1 MMRKGEYIMK
11 IKSGS
16 FCQRICYI
24 IAFIVILLNN
34 SKVYAQTE
42 PMYSQYMYNMLGVN
56 PAYAGNREAL
66 SMNFFQRNQ
75 WNGIKG
81 APKTTSF
88 SLDQSVKEGKI
99 GWGVQVY
106 DDRLGVEAAT
116 GFNGMLSTRIQVS
129 EKGILSGG
137 LSFGLMNY
145 RINLNDVQN
154 RNNPNDPSFISI
166 NNPSSWTPS
175 LGMGIYYNT
184 DRFYASISTPSILK
198 SRLASY
204 QDFVSSLEKTN
215 AFHLFAN
222 TGYVFDINEDLKL
235 KPSTM
240 VKMVS
245 GAPIEAD
252 INLNV
257 WMKDIIGL
265 GGSYRTGDAFVG
277 MVELQASPNLRI
289 GYAYDVPFN
298 PLKYFTRGSNEL
310 MLRFEFGN
318 YKTKIKSTRYF

>member
-1 MMRKGEYIMK
+1 MYKGKYRMK
-11 IKSGS
+11 IKSQS
-16 FCQRICYI
+16 ICLRLLYI
-24 IAFIVILLNN
+24 IVFIVILMNN
-34 SKVYAQTE
+34 SNVYAQTE

-66 SMNFFQRNQ
+66 SFNFFQRNQ

-81 APKTTSF
+81 APKTTSI
-88 SLDQSVKEGKI
+88 SLDQAIKYGKI

-129 EKGILSGG
+129 EKGVLSGG

-145 RINLNDVQN
+145 RINLNEVQN

-166 NNPSSWTPS
+166 NNPSSWKPS

-204 QDFVSSLEKTN
+204 EDFNSSMVKSN

-252 INLNV
+252 LNMNL
-257 WMKDIIGL
+257 WLKDLIGI

-277 MVELQASPNLRI
+277 MVELQATSNLRF

-298 PLKYFTRGSNEL
+298 PLKYFTKGSNEL
-310 MLRFEFGN
+310 ILRYEFGN

>member
-1 MMRKGEYIMK
+1 MNFKK
-11 IKSGS
+11 INTS
-16 FCQRICYI
+16 FSFI
-24 IAFIVILLNN
+24 ITSQIVIMLL
-34 SKVYAQTE
+34 VFQHVHAQTE

-56 PAYAGNREAL
+56 PAYAGNREAM
-66 SMNFFQRNQ
+66 SFNFFQRNQ

-81 APKTTSF
+81 APKTTAVSI
-88 SLDQSVKEGKI
+88 DQSIKEGRI
-99 GWGVQVY
+99 GLGLQVY
-106 DDRLGVEAAT
+106 DDRLGVESAT
-116 GFNGMLSTRIQVS
+116 GFNGMLSTRIKVS

-145 RINLNDVQN
+145 RINLNEVYN
-154 RNNPNDPSFISI
+154 RNNPNDPSFFST
-166 NNPSSWTPS
+166 NNPSKWTPS
-175 LGMGIYYNT
+175 LGMGVYYNT
-184 DRFYASISTPSILK
+184 DRFYAGISTPSIIK

-204 QDFVSSLEKTN
+204 DDFISSINKSN

-222 TGYVFDINEDLKL
+222 TGYVFDVNEDVKL

-240 VKMVS
+240 IKMVS

-257 WMKDIIGL
+257 WLKDLIGL

-277 MVELQASPNLRI
+277 MVELQATTNLRI

-310 MLRFEFGN
+310 MLRYEIGN
-318 YKTKIKSTRYF
+318 FKTKIKSTRYF

>member
-1 MMRKGEYIMK
+1 MKNKKIYINLF
-11 IKSGS
+11 ITS
-16 FCQRICYI
+16 Q
-24 IAFIVILLNN
+24 IVIILLVFQ
-34 SKVYAQTE
+34 KVHAQTE

-66 SMNFFQRNQ
+66 SFNFFQRNQ

-81 APKTTSF
+81 APKTTSI
-88 SLDQSVKEGKI
+88 SLDQAIKYGKI

-116 GFNGMLSTRIQVS
+116 GFNGMLSTRIQIS
-129 EKGILSGG
+129 EKGVLSGG

-154 RNNPNDPSFISI
+154 RNNPNDPSFIST
-166 NNPSSWTPS
+166 NDPSSWKPS

-184 DRFYASISTPSILK
+184 DRFYASVSTPSILK

-204 QDFVSSLEKTN
+204 EDFNSSMVKSN

-252 INLNV
+252 LNMNL
-257 WMKDIIGL
+257 WLKDLIGI

-277 MVELQASPNLRI
+277 MIELQATSNLRF

-298 PLKYFTRGSNEL
+298 PLKYFTKGSNEL
-310 MLRFEFGN
+310 ILRYEFGN

>member
-1 MMRKGEYIMK
+1 MIYKK
-11 IKSGS
+11 THTFFS
-16 FCQRICYI
+16 FI
-24 IAFIVILLNN
+24 ITAQIVIMLF
-34 SKVYAQTE
+34 VFQHVHAQTE

-66 SMNFFQRNQ
+66 SLNFFQRNQ
-75 WNGIKG
+75 WLGIKG
-81 APKTTSF
+81 APKTTSV
-88 SLDQSVKEGKI
+88 SIDQSIKDGKI
-99 GWGVQVY
+99 GWGMQVY

-129 EKGILSGG
+129 KKGILSGG
-137 LSFGLMNY
+137 LSFGMMNY
-145 RINLNDVQN
+145 RINLNDVNN
-154 RNNPNDPSFISI
+154 RNNTNDPSFISTQ
-166 NNPSSWTPS
+166 NPSSWKPS
-175 LGMGIYYNT
+175 LGMGVYYNT
-184 DRFYASISTPSILK
+184 DRFYASVSTPSILK

-204 QDFVSSLEKTN
+204 QDFVSSIDKTN
-215 AFHLFAN
+215 GFHLFAN
-222 TGYVFDINEDLKL
+222 TGYVFDINDELKL

-245 GAPIEAD
+245 GAPVEAD

-257 WMKDIIGL
+257 WIKDILGL

-277 MVELQASPNLRI
+277 MAELQATSNLRI

-310 MLRFEFGN
+310 MLRYEFGN
-318 YKTKIKSTRYF
+318 NKTKIKSTRYF

>member
-1 MMRKGEYIMK
+1 MKYKKINIFFRLIKTIYIV
-11 IKSGS
+11 
-16 FCQRICYI
+16 
-24 IAFIVILLNN
+24 VILLV
-34 SKVYAQTE
+34 SQQVHAQTE

-66 SMNFFQRNQ
+66 SLNFFQRNQ
-75 WNGIKG
+75 WVGIKG
-81 APKTTSF
+81 APKTTSI
-88 SLDQSVKEGKI
+88 SMDQSIKDGKL
-99 GWGVQVY
+99 GWGIQVY

-116 GFNGMLSTRIQVS
+116 GFNGMLSTKIQVS

-137 LSFGLMNY
+137 LSFGMMNY

-175 LGMGIYYNT
+175 IGMGIYYNT
-184 DRFYASISTPSILK
+184 DRFYAGISTPSVLK

-204 QDFVSSLEKTN
+204 EDFVSSLEKTN

-222 TGYVFDINEDLKL
+222 TGYVFDVNEDLKL

-240 VKMVS
+240 IKMVS

-289 GYAYDVPFN
+289 GYAYDMPFN
-298 PLKYFTRGSNEL
+298 PLKYFTKGSHEL
-310 MLRFEFGN
+310 MLRYEIGN
-318 YKTKIKSTRYF
+318 FKTKIKSTRYF

>member
-1 MMRKGEYIMK
+1 MYKAEYKMH
-11 IKSGS
+11 IKSANIYLKMLYVTVL
-16 FCQRICYI
+16 C
-24 IAFIVILLNN
+24 FIGLFN
-34 SKVYAQTE
+34 SKLFAQTE

-66 SMNFFQRNQ
+66 SLNFFQRNQ
-75 WNGIKG
+75 WVGIKG
-81 APKTTSF
+81 APKTTSI
-88 SLDQSVKEGKI
+88 SMDQSIKEGKM
-99 GWGVQVY
+99 GWGLQVY
-106 DDRLGVEAAT
+106 DDRLGVESAT
-116 GFNGMLSTRIQVS
+116 GFNGMLSTRVQVS

-137 LSFGLMNY
+137 LSLGMMNY

-154 RNNPNDPSFISI
+154 RNNPNDPSFITT
-166 NNPSSWTPS
+166 NNPSRWNPS
-175 LGMGIYYNT
+175 LGMGVYYNT
-184 DRFYASISTPSILK
+184 DRFYAGVSTPSILK

-204 QDFVSSLEKTN
+204 EDFISSIDKSN

-222 TGYVFDINEDLKL
+222 TGYVFDLNEDLKL

-240 VKMVS
+240 LKMVS

-257 WMKDIIGL
+257 WLKDILGF

-277 MVELQASPNLRI
+277 MLELQATPYLRI
-289 GYAYDVPFN
+289 GYAYDLPFN

-310 MLRFEFGN
+310 MLRYEFGN
-318 YKTKIKSTRYF
+318 NKTKIKSTRYF

>member
-1 MMRKGEYIMK
+1 MYKGKYRMK
-11 IKSGS
+11 IKSQS
-16 FCQRICYI
+16 ICLRLLYI
-24 IAFIVILLNN
+24 IIFIVILMNN
-34 SKVYAQTE
+34 SNVYAQTE

-66 SMNFFQRNQ
+66 SFNFFQRNQ

-81 APKTTSF
+81 APKTTSI
-88 SLDQSVKEGKI
+88 SLDQAIKYGKI

-106 DDRLGVEAAT
+106 DDRLSVEAAT

-129 EKGILSGG
+129 EKGVLSGG

-145 RINLNDVQN
+145 RINLNEVQN

-166 NNPSSWTPS
+166 NNPSSWKPS

-184 DRFYASISTPSILK
+184 DRFYASLSTPSILK

-204 QDFVSSLEKTN
+204 EDFNSSIDKSN

-252 INLNV
+252 LNMNL
-257 WMKDIIGL
+257 WLKDIIGI

-277 MVELQASPNLRI
+277 MIELQATSNLRF

-298 PLKYFTRGSNEL
+298 PLKYFTKGSNEL
-310 MLRFEFGN
+310 ILRYEFGN

>member
-1 MMRKGEYIMK
+1 MIYKK
-11 IKSGS
+11 THTFFS
-16 FCQRICYI
+16 FI
-24 IAFIVILLNN
+24 ITAQIVIMFF
-34 SKVYAQTE
+34 VFQHVHAQTE

-66 SMNFFQRNQ
+66 SLNFFQRNQ
-75 WNGIKG
+75 WLGIKG
-81 APKTTSF
+81 APKTTSV
-88 SLDQSVKEGKI
+88 SIDQSIKDGKI
-99 GWGVQVY
+99 GWGMQVY

-129 EKGILSGG
+129 KKGILSGG
-137 LSFGLMNY
+137 LSFGMMNY
-145 RINLNDVQN
+145 RINLNDVNN
-154 RNNPNDPSFISI
+154 RNNTNDPSFISSQ
-166 NNPSSWTPS
+166 NPSSWKPS
-175 LGMGIYYNT
+175 LGMGVYYNT
-184 DRFYASISTPSILK
+184 DRFYASVSTPSILK

-204 QDFVSSLEKTN
+204 QDFVSSIDKTN
-215 AFHLFAN
+215 GFHLFAN
-222 TGYVFDINEDLKL
+222 TGYVFDINDELKL

-245 GAPIEAD
+245 GAPVEAD

-257 WMKDIIGL
+257 WIKDILGL

-277 MVELQASPNLRI
+277 MAELQATSNLRI

-310 MLRFEFGN
+310 MLRYEFGN
-318 YKTKIKSTRYF
+318 NKTKIKSTRYF

>member
-1 MMRKGEYIMK
+1 MKNKKIYINLF
-11 IKSGS
+11 ITS
-16 FCQRICYI
+16 Q
-24 IAFIVILLNN
+24 IVIILLVFQ
-34 SKVYAQTE
+34 KVHAQTE

-66 SMNFFQRNQ
+66 SLNFFQRNQ
-75 WNGIKG
+75 WLGIKG
-81 APKTTSF
+81 APKTTSV
-88 SLDQSVKEGKI
+88 SIDQSIKDGKI
-99 GWGVQVY
+99 GWGMQVY

-129 EKGILSGG
+129 KKGILSGG
-137 LSFGLMNY
+137 LSFGMMNY
-145 RINLNDVQN
+145 RINLNDVNN
-154 RNNPNDPSFISI
+154 RNNTNDPSFISSQ
-166 NNPSSWTPS
+166 NPSSWKPS
-175 LGMGIYYNT
+175 LGMGVYYNT
-184 DRFYASISTPSILK
+184 DRFYASVSTPSILK

-204 QDFVSSLEKTN
+204 QDFVSSIDKTN
-215 AFHLFAN
+215 GFHLFAN
-222 TGYVFDINEDLKL
+222 TGYVFDINDELKL

-245 GAPIEAD
+245 GAPVEAD

-257 WMKDIIGL
+257 WIKDILGL

-277 MVELQASPNLRI
+277 MAELQATSNLRI

-310 MLRFEFGN
+310 MLRYEFGN
-318 YKTKIKSTRYF
+318 NKTKIKSTRYF

>member
-1 MMRKGEYIMK
+1 MMYKGQYILP
-11 IKSGS
+11 IKSS
-16 FCQRICYI
+16 NIYVKRLYV
-24 IAFIVILLNN
+24 IAFCVICLCNTN
-34 SKVYAQTE
+34 VFAQTE

-66 SMNFFQRNQ
+66 SLNFFQRNQ
-75 WNGIKG
+75 WVGIKG
-81 APKTTSF
+81 APKTTSV
-88 SLDQSVKEGKI
+88 SIDQAIKNGKI
-99 GWGVQVY
+99 GWGIQVY

-129 EKGILSGG
+129 EKGVLSGG
-137 LSFGLMNY
+137 LSVGLMNY
-145 RINLNDVQN
+145 RINLNDVNN
-154 RNNPNDPSFISI
+154 RNNPNDPSFISTD
-166 NNPSSWTPS
+166 NPSKWNAS

-184 DRFYASISTPSILK
+184 DRFYAGVSTPSILK

-204 QDFVSSLEKTN
+204 ENMITSIQKSD
-215 AFHLFAN
+215 AFHLFVNA
-222 TGYVFDINEDLKL
+222 GYVFDINEEVKL
-235 KPSTM
+235 KPSSM

-245 GAPIEAD
+245 GAPIETD

-257 WMKDIIGL
+257 WLKDILGF

-277 MVELQASPNLRI
+277 MVELQATPNLRI

-310 MLRFEFGN
+310 MLRYEFGN
-318 YKTKIKSTRYF
+318 NKTKIKSTRYF

>member
-1 MMRKGEYIMK
+1 
-11 IKSGS
+11 
-16 FCQRICYI
+16 
-24 IAFIVILLNN
+24 
-34 SKVYAQTE
+34 
-42 PMYSQYMYNMLGVN
+42 
-56 PAYAGNREAL
+56 
-66 SMNFFQRNQ
+66 
-75 WNGIKG
+75 
-81 APKTTSF
+81 
-88 SLDQSVKEGKI
+88 
-99 GWGVQVY
+99 
-106 DDRLGVEAAT
+106 
-116 GFNGMLSTRIQVS
+116 
-129 EKGILSGG
+129 
-137 LSFGLMNY
+137 
-145 RINLNDVQN
+145 VQN

-166 NNPSSWTPS
+166 NNASSWTPS

-184 DRFYASISTPSILK
+184 DRFYAGVSTPSILK

-204 QDFVSSLEKTN
+204 DDFVSSIDKSN

-222 TGYVFDINEDLKL
+222 TGYVFDVNEDLKL

-240 VKMVS
+240 IKMVS